1 MAVLPINSTLLYTGR
16 SGLKKITSEIFYKKK
31 GFFPTCRTEVVG
43 TPEPHRDQST
53 QRRHDHLYKF
63 LLFSTIALKGEDKC
77 QRLRFIVS
85 KPDIDKL
92 AKLTAPIVAVEL
104 GQLLCEPALELST
117 RLVLRCVPWEK
128 KIHIEL

>member
-1 MAVLPINSTLLYTGR
+1 M
-16 SGLKKITSEIFYKKK
+16 K
-31 GFFPTCRTEVVG
+31 GG
-43 TPEPHRDQST
+43 
-53 QRRHDHLYKF
+53 
-63 LLFSTIALKGEDKC
+63 DKC

-117 RLVLRCVPWEK
+117 RLVLRCVPWE
-128 KIHIEL
+128 IHIEL

>member
-1 MAVLPINSTLLYTGR
+1 MRFSI
-16 SGLKKITSEIFYKKK
+16 KKRVVF
-31 GFFPTCRTEVVG
+31 TCRTEVVG

-53 QRRHDHLYKF
+53 QRRHGHLYKF